1 MSRIEKINSGSDN
14 FTLLNFQES
23 TRLLEPIRNLECL
36 EEFKRRNFA
45 PLSRTF
51 CFARVEGMNGRENRL
66 RRIICEDFCLLVV
79 DEAHHS
85 SRLSVRTLINSMIWS
100 ALLMRR
106 LFMSKIKKA
115 KTIKELLPIFGQ
127 KIEHDS
133 VQTVNARDVWQF
145 LEIKKDFSDWIKHYI
160 KRYDF
165 IEGQDY
171 LRSPNLGSEHKVE
184 YFVSLDMAKE
194 LAMVQNNPKG
204 KEARQYFIQ
213 CEKIAKTVIEKLIR
227 QRERQLTHEWKQTR
241 ESGKIARREA
251 TDAIQEFCNF
261 CKSQGSQN
269 SHWYYKSI
277 TELIY
282 DAVIIPG
289 GNKEIVQRKK
299 ELKKKYGKDTLSLDE
314 LIKVELM
321 ERFVVKKA
329 LKEALDGNKSYKDA
343 YQSLKESLLRYG
355 EMIEKRLSL
364 GMN

>member
-1 MSRIEKINSGSDN
+1 
-14 FTLLNFQES
+14 
-23 TRLLEPIRNLECL
+23 
-36 EEFKRRNFA
+36 
-45 PLSRTF
+45 
-51 CFARVEGMNGRENRL
+51 
-66 RRIICEDFCLLVV
+66 
-79 DEAHHS
+79 
-85 SRLSVRTLINSMIWS
+85 
-100 ALLMRR
+100 
-106 LFMSKIKKA
+106 MSKIKKIE
-115 KTIKELLPIFGQ
+115 TIKEAIPVLKKEFD
-127 KIEHDS
+127 HDE

-145 LEIKKDFSDWIKHYI
+145 LEIKKDFSDWIKQYI

-165 IEGQDY
+165 IEMQDY

-204 KEARQYFIQ
+204 KEVRQYFIQ

-282 DAVIIPG
+282 DAIIIPG

-364 GMN
+364 GMNNQQTNDQQRIAVNQ